1 VATSQNKGTAKAP
14 AKGSSKAPAKWRWIK
29 WLFLGPLLF
38 VLLVQLYFFL
48 MVCWYS
54 QVDPGSTS
62 FMRAQ
67 LSILRET
74 NPDAT
79 LKHEWVPYERISY
92 NLKRA
97 VVASEDANFNEHY
110 GVDLK
115 AIERTYER
123 NERRGKLVGGGSTIT
138 QQLAKNLF
146 LSGSRSYLRKGQET
160 IIAFMLEAVM
170 SKQRILEIYLN
181 VAEFG
186 RGVFGAEAA
195 ARYYFKTSAAKL
207 STAQAAR
214 LAVMLPNPRFYDK
227 NRSTRYLERRTSTIQ
242 RRIPSADV
250 PRADERP

>member
-1 VATSQNKGTAKAP
+1 VAKSRKA
-14 AKGSSKAPAKWRWIK
+14 APTGRRWIK
-29 WLFLGPLLF
+29 WIFLGPLLL

-54 QVDPGSTS
+54 QFDPGSTS

-67 LSILRET
+67 LSQLRDT

-79 LKHEWVPYERISY
+79 LKHQWVPYERISN

-97 VVASEDANFNEHY
+97 VVASEDANFNVHY
-110 GVDLK
+110 GVDLE

-123 NERRGKLVGGGSTIT
+123 NERRGKVAGGGSTIT

-146 LSGSRSYLRKGQET
+146 LSGSRSYLRKVQEA
-160 IIAFMLEAVM
+160 IIALMLETVM
-170 SKQRILEIYLN
+170 SKHRILEIYLN
-181 VAEFG
+181 VVEFG

-227 NRSTRYLERRTSTIQ
+227 HRSTRYLERRTNSIQ
-242 RRIPSADV
+242 RQMRAADV
-250 PRADERP
+250 PQASDRP